1 MAEKERLFRPV
12 DKKVSGVWLAC
23 DVVKGSQASHGR
35 HFVGIRRLVLL
46 QQAIRQDVPRCGAF
60 RVGTVRFQPLCAY
73 GQTAADGSA
82 WQTAYS
88 RMDTHRCFRQ
98 GNKNVFTDT
107 FPEPQVTT
115 IVKDGVDLP
124 VSTPEQAFLECL
136 LLAPQQ
142 YSYMDLYYI
151 MEQLTTLRP
160 EMLQRHRND
169 QKPSS
174 KAHVP
179 RHGRKG
185 RTLLV

>member
-23 DVVKGSQASHGR
+23 DVVKGSHVSHGR

-82 WQTAYS
+82 RQTAYS

-98 GNKNVFTDT
+98 GNKNVFYRYVSRAASYDDCERRGGLAGPLPSRRSWSACYLRRNNTPT
-107 FPEPQVTT
+107 WTCT
-115 IVKDGVDLP
+115 I
-124 VSTPEQAFLECL
+124 SW
-136 LLAPQQ
+136 
-142 YSYMDLYYI
+142 S
-151 MEQLTTLRP
+151 
-160 EMLQRHRND
+160 N
-169 QKPSS
+169 
-174 KAHVP
+174 
-179 RHGRKG
+179 
-185 RTLLV
+185 